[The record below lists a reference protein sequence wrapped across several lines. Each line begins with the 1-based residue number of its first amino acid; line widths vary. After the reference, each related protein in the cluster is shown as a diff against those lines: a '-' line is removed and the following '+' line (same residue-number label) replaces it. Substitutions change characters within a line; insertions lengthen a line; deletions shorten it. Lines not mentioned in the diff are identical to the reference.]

1 MNNSMNILKRMMAFL
16 LAMLLLTTMMGD
28 DFSSL
33 ADSDVDIVTE
43 TITDDGA
50 ASDVETTE
58 GETADTTTP
67 EPEVT
72 EEVTEPVETE
82 PEVTDPEVTDPE
94 VTEDVTN
101 PEEINIDD
109 SQNINETEEI
119 VPEEEVPEEDA
130 EEECEHDWKA
140 VSNNDGTHTWVCTK
154 CEDRGETEDC
164 EFGEDGICI
173 HCGYEQ
179 PAEEEECDHE
189 WEYTSNED
197 GTHTKHCT
205 KCDEEEIEDCEFDE
219 DWVCVHCE
227 YEDMS
232 LVQQEYSKTI
242 HGVKVTVSGMMPRN
256 SKITVYT
263 KSLTRMSEIVNEN
276 VDEEGTFEAY
286 EAFDIN
292 IYDRH
297 GDKYQPKDDGNSV
310 SVTFEGVSELADTP
324 DEEIVAY
331 RIEDDQSTVTEVPTD
346 VSGEDV
352 TIDAEHFSI
361 YVVGTHNSNLYAS
374 YQSYQNFATILTAPT
389 TKAYTRV
396 KKVRFDMYVD
406 SIEEFNFTATVYK
419 DLTSTTNP
427 TSGTPVATKTDKE
440 TPTSTG
446 WMTVEL
452 TLPTSTSGYIQ
463 AGEKFSIVVS
473 STNDLVNIGYG
484 TQKDSTYSAPTYVK
498 GTSSWSRKS
507 AEDEIFYIIEGDTI
521 ELTDVT
527 EDTYTIDSITAST
540 GKADSQKIYHYAV
553 GDTDTLSAIIKDVDG
568 NTVSRT
574 VSWKSDNENVV
585 KVDSSGK
592 LTAVGTGTTTVRASY
607 TNSTTTNTKDI
618 TVNVISV
625 SLASTTFT
633 YTGLQIEPKV
643 TVSGGDSSATID
655 TSYSN
660 NTDASTSTSK
670 GQAVTTYT
678 INGQTYTFTNE
689 FTISPA
695 TLTGAA
701 FASADLVVTDGEVT
715 SITGTT
721 AIVDSGDAPVYNKD
735 FTATTS
741 APSTSSG
748 ITYEVAITGQGNY
761 TGSFTWTKTLTGVD
775 VSTLLTA
782 KLTSKGINLKDTYYT
797 GIAKA
802 LTTDSGVW
810 QEVAF
815 YDSDG
820 VQNKTIINEGTATY
834 VITDKGGTDS
844 SPITAGTKTITFTM
858 KEDSGYTGSIS
869 VDFTIQKANMNST
882 TIKWKHGGVENN
894 YSFDHTGSAIEPVA
908 GTDFDVYIGDVLLTA
923 PNDSNSDAEYKV
935 SYVGDHTAVTD
946 TPYVRVTG
954 AGINFDATTYQQSSY
969 VIIPCYANDLVVRIS
984 DGTNYD
990 GTVSNGYKTGY
1001 STYYNPAETSKYF
1014 ETTDANYN
1022 ENENSPNIKVLL
1034 PGATLTEKIDY
1045 KVEVFNDF
1053 ACTQKL
1059 TNDVTSGTT
1068 KYIKVTGLGTY
1079 ATQKTVVATYTVDK
1093 LPLSNVTVTTKSN
1106 ITKTF
1111 TGKEIKLTPATAS
1124 TTATAD
1130 ITVKYGST
1138 ILTYGTDYT
1147 IEYSDNVNAG
1157 TATYKIVGL
1166 NNYTGELTSSTKYK
1180 FTINKASIAS
1190 GNSDGVTVGLVNEQ
1204 TFKYDGKV
1212 KKPAVKVVITTNGTT
1227 TFEESIDPTTNTTLS
1242 TDNFTV
1248 SYENDPSPGTHLIT
1262 LSATSTGNLKDSVTI
1277 PITIGSNTSSFDI
1290 WVTGDNGQNQ
1300 AQRLSTL
1307 DQTTEE
1313 TAEDGSTYTVYKR
1326 YYYLDN
1332 NFKTYYTGK
1341 KVACG
1346 FSVYDSEGTLLE
1358 KGSDYSSFYS
1368 GTAIKA
1374 YVQSGDYTTSTSSPY
1389 LSITGLGS
1397 YENNNAIVYFNIQP
1411 RNIDEA
1417 KVEGI
1422 ADNYPWEKDVTKTPD
1437 APVLTFNGNTL
1448 TEDDYTV
1455 EYYDTYDPEDSTKNV
1470 AITAKAGT
1478 KYAVFTAKS
1487 GGNYTGTK
1495 VVTYTVGTSLEK
1507 LKVSISSATNDNT
1520 TADDGTLVNNLI
1532 WVNQEDVSAKTYNID
1547 WMCAVDSDGKSYGA
1561 APVIT
1566 LFDSTGTA
1574 IDPNKYS
1581 VTESSSKYG
1590 TDNTK
1595 KEFYNSREGDETD
1608 YNVITYT
1615 ATPKYE
1621 EGYYGEPVVIKYRIN
1636 PQPFAGGRVM
1646 QNAEKL
1652 NDQQPYTGAD
1662 ITVNPAY
1669 VFTYKYQLKDT
1680 PLSTIKDGYSCELV
1694 AGTDF
1699 KPASLEIGKN
1709 VGDNKSVTVQGT
1721 GNFIGDRNI
1730 PISIV
1735 QGDVRVWAVYNG
1747 KEEEITSKLVEDT
1760 TTTETDDYIV
1770 DLGGIYTYKEGENQC
1785 PEIYVTPTALE
1796 GKDNAL
1802 GTADCVIAYPADQTS
1817 ADGNDKLITVDVNK
1831 NGNTS
1836 SNFKTKKITVKY
1848 KIKTNEITG
1857 FYGTMSD
1864 VTYTQTTLDLNA
1876 INTLINTNKVA
1887 VHLYETKGGKE
1898 LTRGTDYEIIGVETT
1913 SLPSYQTSYLTVK
1926 GLNTYSGT
1934 EKIYFNIV
1942 LDLTSTTGSNSLASV
1957 SFASSRNLLVNE
1969 DTIVP
1974 TIKYKTLNSTE
1985 YDGTIPT
1992 TISIDGKDEPT
2003 YSIARTNPGEP
2014 GEDPAVSVTG
2024 QYLCVNTAAHV
2035 LAADGSEI
2043 YFLADLATYS
2053 GISLKTTTIEYT
2065 GSVLDPTTL
2074 FNGLLGNAG
2083 SADTNGDYT
2092 ISYNYK
2098 KTSSATETSHPSDA
2112 KEVGVYNVVVTATDN
2127 SKYYAKDSN
2136 TGTRFTFY
2144 IKYNL
2149 TNATIKIYDE
2159 ANNEITETSY
2169 TGSAFSI
2176 VDHVKVFVKDTSE
2189 ASKTR
2194 VIYHKAS
2201 SLDSNA
2207 YISVTPATVTNIDTY
2222 TIKAQKATG
2231 YDDVVYGEKSVT
2243 FDVSGVSLKTKGTFT
2258 ITTPD
2263 DGFVYTGSGIEPK
2276 VTGTVKVGETGT
2288 PKTLTE
2294 GKDFSVTYYN
2304 NTNATNGGDKAYIGI
2319 TGLGSYKC
2327 PTFYPDS
2334 LKFEIEK
2341 LDLSDTDH
2349 VVVEVEDAT
2358 YSGYFLDPTTGGDK
2372 VKLTPDYAVYYVDKA
2387 NGIKNKLQVQTGTT
2401 STGDYYA
2408 PGVVDG
2414 SFYSNNTVAANSTD
2428 TNAPKLTVTA
2438 GASGNTKN
2446 SASGTFN
2453 IKKLDLNSGSVSFAQ
2468 NTAEYTGGEIDVAN
2482 IVKMTTSYT
2491 DASGKVVTVPLTQKG
2506 AYQAVDDTK
2515 CDYSVTIKKGNTNIT
2530 NGKVTEVGTYTIE
2543 ISGLNSCESSIT
2555 DTFTVTERSL
2565 SSNYHY
2571 YYSAGN
2577 GFQGTWTY
2585 KSDLDTNTTTAEPGY
2600 ITTGGLKDSA
2610 GNITDTL
2617 TIMVY
2622 DVVTKDANG
2631 GDNVPK
2637 IAITDV
2643 YKGAGTN
2650 GADVTY
2656 ELVENKDFTLSVKNA
2671 KDTGSA
2677 EWSATVTDDK
2687 HAPVASTSPKVIIT
2701 GTGTYTGT
2709 LELPFNIG
2717 KNLNNLGITVT
2728 YRYGSNTYE
2737 YNTSENNSEK
2747 FKDQWTY
2754 DYDSKAHKPVV
2765 VSVGSISAKNYTVTY
2780 TDESGNTDACINAGY
2795 KKVVI
2800 TGEGDYCGTITQTYK
2815 VNKRKIS
2822 DSTTSLF
2829 ETQNPMQSSDGML
2842 QFTISGTNLSRMT
2855 AADVQTYLVDTG
2867 KIKTTDT
2874 DNQTKF
2880 VGYYYTTYDGATVKP
2895 TVKIEDLG
2903 LNTVVDNTKD
2913 VKITYE
2919 PDCGTASTFIYEGST
2934 LKYTTSTINIEFRTD
2949 NDAENIGNYYA
2960 PTNPITFTI
2969 KFIILEDAL
2978 NDFDVKFVNGTDDNM
2993 YDYADGDEIK
3003 PEVTVFNTKRELEL
3017 GTDYTLKY
3025 DDNVMPG
3032 KATVTVTGIGNYS
3045 GDKSLN
3051 FYITGDLSKTSVYYY
3066 DENKNFVKAGDDIGP
3081 VQTYHG
3087 EGITK
3092 GDPQMYLVLERDG
3105 GNPEDEKLTYDI
3117 EYSCVK
3123 SDSDTRTGEV
3133 TYRGITDASKDI
3145 YWSGDKTVT
3154 FNVDFD
3160 ISNIGITNYK
3170 SEYQYTGYPI
3180 IPDFKLDYSE
3190 SVASITSIEYKRDGK
3205 TITYTGDGET
3215 VTEAP
3220 DFVEPGTIEATINYE
3235 VNGEAGSKTIK
3246 YKITPRN
3253 VSVAESDT
3261 SYCTVVL
3268 ASEQRYTGLS
3278 VIPSYTI
3285 FITSYNLQTDKKQI
3299 FKKLVEYNSETGV
3312 GDYEIS
3318 YPNKVYSTSNEDCT
3332 FTLTGKGGRLTGT
3345 YTKNYTIKLQSVAN
3359 LVVTSKTSESISVEW
3374 VRDIFS
3380 DGTTLT
3386 LEKINSSGDYEVIKI
3401 AGAAKSTTYT
3411 FTGLTGS
3418 TTYRVSATAY
3428 ANAPDG
3434 TTLHSEAETVET
3446 TTDISTSSFD
3456 ANSYETGN
3464 ATLTWSTTGNV
3475 TIYYIYRAEDE
3486 TSEGKLVA
3494 ILPASTGAYTN
3505 TKLTSGQTYYYHI
3518 DGYGRVNGKRQKI
3531 TESEHKPV
3539 TIK

>member
-33 ADSDVDIVTE
+33 ADSDLDMVTE
-43 TITDDGA
+43 TIQDDGA
-50 ASDVETTE
+50 AADVETTE
-58 GETADTTTP
+58 GETADTATP

-82 PEVTDPEVTDPE
+82 PEVTEPEVTDPE
-94 VTEDVTN
+94 VTDEVTN
-101 PEEINIDD
+101 SEEINIDD
-109 SQNINETEEI
+109 SQNIDKTDEI
-119 VPEEEVPEEDA
+119 LPEEEVPEEDA
-130 EEECEHDWKA
+130 AEECEHDWKA
-140 VSNNDGTHTWVCTK
+140 VSNDDGTHTWVCTK
-154 CEDRGETEDC
+154 CEEQGETEDC

-189 WEYTSNED
+189 WEYTSNDD
-197 GTHTKHCT
+197 GTHTKRCT
-205 KCDEEEIEDCEFDE
+205 KCGEEEVEDCEFDE
-219 DWVCVHCE
+219 DWVCVHCK

-232 LVQQEYSKTI
+232 LEYQEYSKTI
-242 HGVKVTVSGMMPRN
+242 HGVKVTVAGEMPRK
-256 SKITVYT
+256 SKVTIYT
-263 KSLTRMSEIVNEN
+263 KSLKKVNDIVNETI
-276 VDEEGTFEAY
+276 DEGTFEAY
-286 EAFDIN
+286 EAFDIT

-331 RIEDDQSTVTEVPTD
+331 RIEDDQETVTEIPTD
-346 VSGEDV
+346 VAGEDV
-352 TIDAEHFSI
+352 SFDAEHFST
-361 YVVGTHNSNLYAS
+361 YVVGSINTESYITIYPDLIDGIGYLKENDVASTYTSPYIRIKSADFRIYAD
-374 YQSYQNFATILTAPT
+374 
-389 TKAYTRV
+389 TKGTYT
-396 KKVRFDMYVD
+396 
-406 SIEEFNFTATVYK
+406 FTATVYK
-419 DLTSTTNP
+419 NVSTSKALSSATAVATGTKDVTASSIGWIDVSIPVTVKSGADEYIAYGDNYAVIIEATATPNGYVDFGYGNGSVETYILEDGWENDAPAGVFTETTNINDSTNYNVEVVETPSDSYTITSITGPDPSSATSSAEQLNPYTTDTYLYSVGDTGTFTATLSNTSATRTITWSTSNSDVVSVNATTGAFEAKKSGEAKITATYKSSTKSITVKVIEFTIADSDDGTTPSVDYAGEAIVP
-427 TSGTPVATKTDKE
+427 TVVAYSDKDQNKTVSVERSASNNTNATTNAKLAISYTPVSGKTYTFNRTFTISKLALSSAAFTDATTMTIESGAITAIDNIDPTNAVYGVKAKPVFGKDFTATYTTATTIAGKTYTVSIVATSDGNFSGSTKWTKTVTADAGLTVEFSSNSALENCTYTGDKLALASGWPE
-440 TPTSTG
+440 VVFKDSEGQVVDYVNSETADYVITDRSGATSDAILTNAGEKTITFTIKDGYGLAGTTLSLDFEMKKADIGAATINWINPTFNHDGNEHKAKAGTDFTVIFNEKTVSEDEYSVSYDETADYVNITGSSKIPTVIITGAGKNFDSESKLEGTYKIVASYANDMRIRITVGSNNYDGTKENNYVIPYTMTYDGSSTRPSTIRMYMNGTYYTVDTDFTLTILDKNSTELTPNAGTKVITATPTSTG
-446 WMTVEL
+446 ALKDYVSSPITAYYEIGARSLTTSMVDLSKLSSKTYTGSAITLTTATSSSSSTDNYDIKVSYGSTVLTESKDGGTTGDYILTCENNTNAGTATFYIEGVGNFTGKLTSSSYKFTIDPAEL
-452 TLPTSTSGYIQ
+452 SLTNTDVTKAYVTWKDSVSNLVYNGSEFTPAVKFIIGSNDITNKITENVDYTVKYDNNISVGTETATVTVTGSNNLTGSVIL
-463 AGEKFSIVVS
+463 KFSILS
-473 STNDLVNIGYG
+473 N
-484 TQKDSTYSAPTYVK
+484 
-498 GTSSWSRKS
+498 TSSAYTIK
-507 AEDEIFYIIEGDTI
+507 IKGDYEATYLG
-521 ELTDVT
+521 EAKDVT
-527 EDTYTIDSITAST
+527 AGSTITRYYTS
-540 GKADSQKIYHYAV
+540 
-553 GDTDTLSAIIKDVDG
+553 DVP
-568 NTVSRT
+568 
-574 VSWKSDNENVV
+574 
-585 KVDSSGK
+585 
-592 LTAVGTGTTTVRASY
+592 
-607 TNSTTTNTKDI
+607 I
-618 TVNVISV
+618 
-625 SLASTTFT
+625 T
-633 YTGLQIEPKV
+633 YTGTAFNGSVAVYLGSTKLTYKTDYKYSYIN
-643 TVSGGDSSATID
+643 ATNAKIYKEAD
-655 TSYSN
+655 GNSN
-660 NTDASTSTSK
+660 P
-670 GQAVTTYT
+670 YL
-678 INGQTYTFTNE
+678 Y
-689 FTISPA
+689 
-695 TLTGAA
+695 
-701 FASADLVVTDGEVT
+701 
-715 SITGTT
+715 
-721 AIVDSGDAPVYNKD
+721 
-735 FTATTS
+735 
-741 APSTSSG
+741 
-748 ITYEVAITGQGNY
+748 ITGQGNY
-761 TGSFTWTKTLTGVD
+761 
-775 VSTLLTA
+775 
-782 KLTSKGINLKDTYYT
+782 
-797 GIAKA
+797 
-802 LTTDSGVW
+802 
-810 QEVAF
+810 
-815 YDSDG
+815 
-820 VQNKTIINEGTATY
+820 
-834 VITDKGGTDS
+834 
-844 SPITAGTKTITFTM
+844 
-858 KEDSGYTGSIS
+858 
-869 VDFTIQKANMNST
+869 
-882 TIKWKHGGVENN
+882 
-894 YSFDHTGSAIEPVA
+894 
-908 GTDFDVYIGDVLLTA
+908 
-923 PNDSNSDAEYKV
+923 
-935 SYVGDHTAVTD
+935 
-946 TPYVRVTG
+946 
-954 AGINFDATTYQQSSY
+954 
-969 VIIPCYANDLVVRIS
+969 
-984 DGTNYD
+984 
-990 GTVSNGYKTGY
+990 
-1001 STYYNPAETSKYF
+1001 
-1014 ETTDANYN
+1014 
-1022 ENENSPNIKVLL
+1022 
-1034 PGATLTEKIDY
+1034 
-1045 KVEVFNDF
+1045 
-1053 ACTQKL
+1053 
-1059 TNDVTSGTT
+1059 
-1068 KYIKVTGLGTY
+1068 
-1079 ATQKTVVATYTVDK
+1079 
-1093 LPLSNVTVTTKSN
+1093 
-1106 ITKTF
+1106 
-1111 TGKEIKLTPATAS
+1111 
-1124 TTATAD
+1124 
-1130 ITVKYGST
+1130 
-1138 ILTYGTDYT
+1138 
-1147 IEYSDNVNAG
+1147 
-1157 TATYKIVGL
+1157 
-1166 NNYTGELTSSTKYK
+1166 
-1180 FTINKASIAS
+1180 
-1190 GNSDGVTVGLVNEQ
+1190 
-1204 TFKYDGKV
+1204 
-1212 KKPAVKVVITTNGTT
+1212 
-1227 TFEESIDPTTNTTLS
+1227 
-1242 TDNFTV
+1242 
-1248 SYENDPSPGTHLIT
+1248 
-1262 LSATSTGNLKDSVTI
+1262 
-1277 PITIGSNTSSFDI
+1277 
-1290 WVTGDNGQNQ
+1290 
-1300 AQRLSTL
+1300 
-1307 DQTTEE
+1307 
-1313 TAEDGSTYTVYKR
+1313 
-1326 YYYLDN
+1326 
-1332 NFKTYYTGK
+1332 
-1341 KVACG
+1341 
-1346 FSVYDSEGTLLE
+1346 
-1358 KGSDYSSFYS
+1358 KGS
-1368 GTAIKA
+1368 
-1374 YVQSGDYTTSTSSPY
+1374 
-1389 LSITGLGS
+1389 
-1397 YENNNAIVYFNIQP
+1397 NAIVYLSINP
-1411 RNIDEA
+1411 ID
-1417 KVEGI
+1417 I
-1422 ADNYPWEKDVTKTPD
+1422 SSDDVTVTLSEKNNFEKAYTGSD
-1437 APVLTFNGNTL
+1437 VALEDLVVSVNNKELTVSTDGGT
-1448 TEDDYTV
+1448 TGDYTV
-1455 EYYDTYDPEDSTKNV
+1455 TYNATDKKSAGEKT
-1470 AITAKAGT
+1470 ITITGINNYKG
-1478 KYAVFTAKS
+1478 AVDK
-1487 GGNYTGTK
+1487 
-1495 VVTYTVGTSLEK
+1495 TYTVGTDISQG
-1507 LKVSISSATNDNT
+1507 KVSILGAYYDANNNVQGEDYACILGEISTLEANPVSLMWRNSQAPKVLLYDKNGTKIYD
-1520 TADDGTLVNNLI
+1520 ADDDTVGTGNVSTPTIKSSLDLTGDKLYDAREAKGTGASNLI
-1532 WVNQEDVSAKTYNID
+1532 TMVVSGDTSIGFY
-1547 WMCAVDSDGKSYGA
+1547 
-1561 APVIT
+1561 
-1566 LFDSTGTA
+1566 GTA
-1574 IDPNKYS
+1574 KIC
-1581 VTESSSKYG
+1581 
-1590 TDNTK
+1590 
-1595 KEFYNSREGDETD
+1595 
-1608 YNVITYT
+1608 
-1615 ATPKYE
+1615 
-1621 EGYYGEPVVIKYRIN
+1621 YYIN
-1636 PQPFAGGRVM
+1636 PQPLGGQRV
-1646 QNAEKL
+1646 NAIATKE
-1652 NDQQPYTGAD
+1652 QHYTGSD
-1662 ITVNPAY
+1662 ITVDPAFI
-1669 VFTYKYQLKDT
+1669 FTYSYSDTKQVYTTVEAGHSMALTSDDYTCEGNIGSTVGTNATLTVTGVGNYSGDASLGFKIVEGYENVYVDTIAETQLVGTTNAASNEFTIADTAHRYMYTGEPIEPKIIVTNMSGT
-1680 PLSTIKDGYSCELV
+1680 PLSSTEYSITY
-1694 AGTDF
+1694 AN
-1699 KPASLEIGKN
+1699 N
-1709 VGDNKSVTVQGT
+1709 V
-1721 GNFIGDRNI
+1721 
-1730 PISIV
+1730 
-1735 QGDVRVWAVYNG
+1735 
-1747 KEEEITSKLVEDT
+1747 E
-1760 TTTETDDYIV
+1760 
-1770 DLGGIYTYKEGENQC
+1770 
-1785 PEIYVTPTALE
+1785 PT
-1796 GKDNAL
+1796 
-1802 GTADCVIAYPADQTS
+1802 TADNLATAT
-1817 ADGNDKLITVDVNK
+1817 ITVN
-1831 NGNTS
+1831 S
-1836 SNFKTKKITVKY
+1836 SNYATKTITVKY
-1848 KIKTNEITG
+1848 AINTNAITG

-1876 INTLINTNKVA
+1876 INTLINTNKVE

-2024 QYLCVNTAAHV
+2024 QYLCVNTASHV

-2053 GISLKTTTIEYT
+2053 GISLKATTIEYT

-2098 KTSSATETSHPSDA
+2098 KTSSATETSNPDDA

-2136 TGTRFTFY
+2136 TGARFTFY

-2189 ASKTR
+2189 ASKTK

-2231 YDDVVYGEKSVT
+2231 YDDVVYGEKT
-2243 FDVSGVSLKTKGTFT
+2243 LQFDVSGVSLKTKGTFT

-2263 DGFVYTGSGIEPK
+2263 DGFIYTGSGIEPK
-2276 VTGTVKVGETGT
+2276 VTGTVDVGGT

-2401 STGDYYA
+2401 TTGDYYA

-2468 NTAEYTGGEIDVAN
+2468 RTAEYTGGEIDVAN

-2491 DASGKVVTVPLTQKG
+2491 DASGNVVTVPLTQKG

-2515 CDYSVTIKKGNTNIT
+2515 CDYNVTIKKGNTNIT

-2656 ELVENKDFTLSVKNA
+2656 ELVQNKDFTLSVENA

-2701 GTGTYTGT
+2701 GKGTYTGT

-2737 YNTSENNSEK
+2737 YNTSENNPEK

-2795 KKVVI
+2795 KKIVI

-2874 DNQTKF
+2874 DNQGIF

-2949 NDAENIGNYYA
+2949 NDAENVGNYYA

-2978 NDFDVKFVNGTDDNM
+2978 SDFDVKFVNGTDDNM
-2993 YDYADGDEIK
+2993 YDYADGDEIE
-3003 PEVTVFNTKRELEL
+3003 PEVTVFNNKRELEL

-3032 KATVTVTGIGNYS
+3032 KATVKVTGIGNYS

-3066 DENKNFVKAGDDIGP
+3066 DENNNFVKAGDDIGP

-3105 GNPEDEKLTYDI
+3105 GNPVDDKLTYDV

-3123 SDSDTRTGEV
+3123 SDSGTRTGEV

-3160 ISNIGITNYK
+3160 ISNIGITNYR

-3180 IPDFKLDYSE
+3180 IPAFKLDYSE
-3190 SVASITSIEYKRDGK
+3190 SVASIEDITYKRDGNV
-3205 TITYTGDGET
+3205 ITYTGKGET

-3268 ASEQRYTGLS
+3268 ASEQRYTGLP

-3299 FKKLVEYNSETGV
+3299 FKKLVKYDSETGV

-3318 YPNKVYSTSNEDCT
+3318 YPTNKPYYSTSNEDFYT

-3345 YTKNYTIKLQSVAN
+3345 YTKSYTIKLQSVAN

-3428 ANAPDG
+3428 ANDPDG

-3518 DGYGRVNGKRQKI
+3518 DGYGRVNGVRQKI